1 MMLNNKKIIVL
12 QEDVT
17 LRKVPHCNFLSRR
30 SVLAPN
36 NGSRYQ
42 MSLGLASQE
51 CDVFHQGQFINIQSK
66 GACEDSYEI
75 LLEHRVTH
83 WTGNLLSHSDELCHV
98 SQKFPDT
105 Q

>member
-1 MMLNNKKIIVL
+1 
-12 QEDVT
+12 
-17 LRKVPHCNFLSRR
+17 
-30 SVLAPN
+30 
-36 NGSRYQ
+36 

-83 WTGNLLSHSDELCHV
+83 WTGNLLPHSDELCHV
-98 SQKFPDT
+98 SQNEVWNHQLDKAKHCNFLLRSPT
-105 Q
+105 RSRSHKSKHLLSSTPI

>member
-1 MMLNNKKIIVL
+1 
-12 QEDVT
+12 
-17 LRKVPHCNFLSRR
+17 
-30 SVLAPN
+30 
-36 NGSRYQ
+36 

-51 CDVFHQGQFINIQSK
+51 RDVFHQGQFINIQSK

-98 SQKFPDT
+98 T
-105 Q
+105 QNEVSNHQLDRAKHCNFLLRSPTRSRSHKSKHLLSSTPI